1 MKKKYALLNL
11 GLMLAVLFAVC
22 YQSLHAF
29 SHTISNDFEYHDSK
43 SGKTLVHK
51 ISEKED
57 CLVCDFTF
65 ASFLSPEV
73 FTFNF
78 YPPFYSVTYTF
89 STPENVIA
97 FSGSLY
103 SLRGPPLFI

>member
-22 YQSLHAF
+22 YQSLHAY
-29 SHTISNDFEYHDSK
+29 SHSLNNDFDYDHSK
-43 SGKTLVHK
+43 SNKNLVHK
-51 ISEKED
+51 ISEKEG
-57 CLVCDFTF
+57 CSVCDFTF

-73 FTFNF
+73 SSFEFISLYQNVR
-78 YPPFYSVTYTF
+78 YLF
-89 STPENVIA
+89 SIPENVMA

-103 SLRGPPLFI
+103 SLRGPPILV